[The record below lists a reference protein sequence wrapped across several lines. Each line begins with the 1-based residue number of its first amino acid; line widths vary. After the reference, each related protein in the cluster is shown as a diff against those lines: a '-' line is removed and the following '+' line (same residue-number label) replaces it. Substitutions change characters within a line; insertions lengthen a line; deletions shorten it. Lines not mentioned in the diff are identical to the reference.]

1 MNDFTQTI
9 IKYLIILI
17 VIIVTFKIL
26 LPVIMSFLGWLL
38 NVILKLAMYG
48 AIIFVLYLMGRFIYE
63 SYKNNS

>member
-17 VIIVTFKIL
+17 IILITFKIL
-26 LPVIMSFLGWLL
+26 LPIIMGFLGWLL
-38 NVILKLAMYG
+38 NILLKIAMYG
-48 AIIFVLYLMGRFIYE
+48 AIIFVLYLMVRFVYE

>member
-9 IKYLIILI
+9 VKYLVILI
-17 VIIVTFKIL
+17 VIIITFKIL
-26 LPVIMSFLGWLL
+26 LPVIMGFLGWLL